1 MNGRIL
7 FLCVCHCALCLAGAA
22 AFTPTEA
29 RRVYGESSLPSDA
42 PFAEHGDYL
51 FMNVKWKTD
60 KENSSDENEAQ
71 NLSATL
77 DALEGYVA
85 PKRQDVTNSPFC
97 KTLTD
102 WMIPEDTFK
111 FSDVDSVTV
120 AEEHSGDERRAV
132 VAFDLNALRR
142 VRERTLASRKDFSAH
157 GTADWAKE
165 LAGAYAN
172 FKTAKDRRRFFSL
185 LGCPIVAFLDERI
198 GFTAE
203 EAVKNANGGEA
214 ELTELLNWNPPQ
226 DSVFREYPM
235 LWWKSCREGASDGF
249 FPRWTDTDGGLF
261 AEAEKLY
268 LKGKDVPKIVA
279 LLAGSIARNPIGAKK
294 WEYLGGALRA
304 SNRHYEAVMAYMQ
317 SLRFDKGG
325 VWAWRGLADSLRR
338 SGKVVNADGLD
349 WYIRMNGWAK

>member
-7 FLCVCHCALCLAGAA
+7 LLYVCQCVLCLAGAA

-42 PFAEHGDYL
+42 PFTEHGDYL

-71 NLSATL
+71 NLWATL
-77 DALEGYVA
+77 DALERYVA

-120 AEEHSGDERRAV
+120 AEENVGDEHRAV
-132 VAFDLNALRR
+132 IAFDLNALRR

-157 GTADWAKE
+157 GTSDWAKE
-165 LAGAYAN
+165 LAEAYAN
-172 FKTAKDRRRFFSL
+172 FKTAKDRRKFFSL

-198 GFTAE
+198 GFAAE
-203 EAVKNANGGEA
+203 DAAKNTNGGEA
-214 ELTELLNWNPPQ
+214 ELTELLNWTPPQ

-235 LWWKSCREGASDGF
+235 LWWKSCHEGTSDCLF
-249 FPRWTDTDGGLF
+249 QRWSDTDGGLF
-261 AEAEKLY
+261 AEVERLY

-294 WEYLGGALRA
+294 WEYLGGALKA
-304 SNRHYEAVMAYMQ
+304 SGRHHDAVMAYMQ
-317 SLRFDKGG
+317 SLRFDKDS
-325 VWAWRGLADSLRR
+325 VWAWRGLADSLRK